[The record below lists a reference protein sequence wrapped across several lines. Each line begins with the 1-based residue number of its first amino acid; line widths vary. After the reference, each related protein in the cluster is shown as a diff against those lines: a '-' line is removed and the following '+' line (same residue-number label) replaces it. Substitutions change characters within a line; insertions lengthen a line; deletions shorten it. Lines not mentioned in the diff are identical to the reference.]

1 MDQVDFSTNIE
12 VTNDDNERIC
22 GVNLNQNQ
30 SLLVLGLIVT
40 ILLLIL
46 VAASFLEAV
55 EGKEIFNVVKGK

>member
-55 EGKEIFNVVKGK
+55 EVKEIFNVVKGK